1 MDRVSSAPDHAAYS
15 RTRITLALFATA
27 CGGCGP
33 TYAEVGREA
42 LLGALP
48 ITLSIIGLLW
58 ALDLRWGRALPA
70 RGPLLPHA
78 ARGAAIGAL
87 ATAIGGAWTWQ
98 VIPATPTLSNSSWR
112 EDFALGTVIINPVAA
127 TLALI
132 AWRTLVR
139 SHPERARVVGITVVP
154 SVFWVL
160 MLLGG
165 VLGGAREVPSTLGLI
180 IFYGGF
186 FGGVPLLVFVALF
199 VEAYLHDRDVRRAT
213 PDDSG

>member
-1 MDRVSSAPDHAAYS
+1 MV
-15 RTRITLALFATA
+15 ALLATA

-33 TYAEVGREA
+33 TCAEVGRDA

-48 ITLSIIGLLW
+48 VMLSIIGLLW

-87 ATAIGGAWTWQ
+87 ATAIGVAWTWQ
-98 VIPATPTLSNSSWR
+98 VIHAAPTRVGWSWR
-112 EDFALGTVIINPVAA
+112 EAFALGTVMINPVAA

-139 SHPERARVVGITVVP
+139 SRPERARVVGIAVVP
-154 SVFWVL
+154 GVFWAL

-165 VLGGAREVPSTLGLI
+165 VLGGAREFPSALGLI
-180 IFYGGF
+180 ILYGGLC
-186 FGGVPLLVFVALF
+186 GGVPLLVFVALF
-199 VEAYLHDRDVRRAT
+199 VEAYLHDRDVRRASL
-213 PDDSG
+213 DDSG